1 MENHKNFFLYERE
14 REGEKLVFSCW
25 LSLPWLKKK
34 NLIRETGVVV
44 AVKAVAVVAV
54 VAFAVAAVAQE
65 VE

>member
-1 MENHKNFFLYERE
+1 M

-25 LSLPWLKKK
+25 LSLPWPKKK
-34 NLIRETGVVV
+34 NLIRETGAVV
-44 AVKAVAVVAV
+44 AVKAAAVVAV